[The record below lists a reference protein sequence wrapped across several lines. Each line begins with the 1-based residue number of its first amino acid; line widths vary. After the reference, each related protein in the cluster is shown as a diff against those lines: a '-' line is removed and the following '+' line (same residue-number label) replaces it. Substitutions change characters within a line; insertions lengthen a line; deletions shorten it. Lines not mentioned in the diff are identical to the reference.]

1 MPWII
6 GVDEAGYGPNLGPFV
21 MSAVAFRVPEPLT
34 AANLWEA
41 LQPAVRRHG
50 ERHGR
55 DRLLIDDS
63 KLVHAGAKPLRN
75 LEAAVWPALCPDARP
90 LSVAD
95 FLDRYCLKYLDELAA
110 ELWYAGGTGLPL
122 QAAAEDW
129 RTAAE
134 HFHGTCCERQVQVG
148 FVRSVIVC
156 AKRFNELLDRYDSKG
171 TVLAIALAELV
182 RAAQQALPEDA
193 LYFFVDK
200 HGGRNNYAPQL
211 QPAFEDGVVMA
222 NEEGALRSVYRLQ
235 GAKRPVQLTI
245 QPRAEAD
252 HLCVALASMLS
263 KYVRE
268 VLMAQFNEFWQR
280 HVPGLK
286 PTAGYPTDATRFF
299 ADIRAAAARLGV
311 PEAHLWRR
319 K

>member
-1 MPWII
+1 M
-6 GVDEAGYGPNLGPFV
+6 
-21 MSAVAFRVPEPLT
+21 
-34 AANLWEA
+34 
-41 LQPAVRRHG
+41 
-50 ERHGR
+50 
-55 DRLLIDDS
+55 
-63 KLVHAGAKPLRN
+63 
-75 LEAAVWPALCPDARP
+75 
-90 LSVAD
+90 
-95 FLDRYCLKYLDELAA
+95 
-110 ELWYAGGTGLPL
+110 
-122 QAAAEDW
+122 
-129 RTAAE
+129 
-134 HFHGTCCERQVQVG
+134 
-148 FVRSVIVC
+148 
-156 AKRFNELLDRYDSKG
+156 
-171 TVLAIALAELV
+171 LAIALAELV
-182 RAAQQALPEDA
+182 PHHQQALPEDA